1 MYIIEFE
8 PGHDFFDEGEIVGR
22 IPDLEIIKEFRY
34 KNEGKAYAMIDDA
47 SAKLE
52 MEARDKKSKVN

>member
-34 KNEGKAYAMIDDA
+34 KNDGKAFVLIDEA
-47 SAKLE
+47 SALLE
-52 MEARDKKSKVN
+52 KDARDKNLKVN